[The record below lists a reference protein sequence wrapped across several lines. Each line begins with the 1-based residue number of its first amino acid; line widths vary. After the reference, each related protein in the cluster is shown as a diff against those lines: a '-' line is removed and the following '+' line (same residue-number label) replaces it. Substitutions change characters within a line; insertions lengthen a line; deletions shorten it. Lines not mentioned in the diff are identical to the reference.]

1 MPLLW
6 LRVATVLY
14 GVGLIHAMLM
24 LRQRGERSG
33 RIAAPA
39 VGLGIVFHLVSLV
52 ETACLFGYAEL
63 VTIRQAESALALLIA
78 LIFTGMF
85 LRYRTAT
92 PAALIFPLI
101 FLLTFASAI
110 SHNPVGI
117 TRSSLYSGWILF
129 HVSTLIFGYAMLFLS
144 FVGSLLYLVLMRQLK
159 RKQQPSWA
167 ARMPAL
173 QVVDE
178 WGYKALLLG
187 FPFMTI
193 GLITGSV
200 VAEEKFGAGFISDPK
215 VVLSLLMWAVY
226 LTLLYTR
233 WSAGW
238 RGRKA
243 AYLASVGFVVAVCAW
258 GANYL
263 SKLHRFV
270 AP

>member
-33 RIAAPA
+33 KIAAPA
-39 VGLGIVFHLVSLV
+39 VGIGMVFHLVSLV
-52 ETACLFGYAEL
+52 ETAGLYGYSEL
-63 VTIRQAESALALLIA
+63 INIRHAESGLALVIA
-78 LIFTGMF
+78 LVFTALY

-110 SHNPVGI
+110 TGHGAGI
-117 TRSSLYSGWILF
+117 SKSSLYNGWIFF
-129 HVSTLIFGYAMLFLS
+129 HVATLIFGYAMLFLS
-144 FVGSLLYLVLMRQLK
+144 FVSSLLYLVMSRQLK
-159 RKQQPSWA
+159 SKRDASWVK
-167 ARMPAL
+167 RMPAL
-173 QVVDE
+173 QEVDE
-178 WGYKALLLG
+178 LGYKALLLG

-200 VAEEKFGAGFISDPK
+200 VAEERFGAGFVTDPK

-263 SKLHRFV
+263 SKLHRFI

>member
-1 MPLLW
+1 
-6 LRVATVLY
+6 
-14 GVGLIHAMLM
+14 MLM
-24 LRQRGERSG
+24 LRKRGERLG

-39 VGLGIVFHLVSLV
+39 VGIGMVFHLVSVV
-52 ETACLFGYAEL
+52 ETACLYGYAQL
-63 VTIRQAESALALLIA
+63 ITIRHAESGLALLIA
-78 LIFTGMF
+78 IIFTLLY

-101 FLLTFASAI
+101 FLLSFASAI
-110 SHNPVGI
+110 SQHQVTI
-117 TRSSLYSGWILF
+117 SKSSLYNGWIFF

-144 FVGSLLYLVLMRQLK
+144 FVSSLLYLVMARQLK
-159 RKQQPSWA
+159 QKQSSSWVN
-167 ARMPAL
+167 RMPAL
-173 QVVDE
+173 QEVDE
-178 WGYKALLLG
+178 LGYKALLLG

-200 VAEEKFGAGFISDPK
+200 VAEEKFGASFITDPK

-243 AYLASVGFVVAVCAW
+243 AYLAAVGFVVAVCAW

-263 SKLHRFV
+263 SKLHGNV

>member
-14 GVGLIHAMLM
+14 AVGLIHAILM

-39 VGLGIVFHLVSLV
+39 VAIGMVFHFVSLV
-52 ETACLFGYAEL
+52 ETALLFGYSEL
-63 VTIRQAESALALLIA
+63 LSIRNAESALALLIA
-78 LIFTGMF
+78 LVFTVLY
-85 LRYRTAT
+85 LRYKTAS
-92 PAALIFPLI
+92 PAAFIFPLI
-101 FLLTFASAI
+101 FLLTFASALQ
-110 SHNPVGI
+110 HHPVTI
-117 TRSSLYSGWILF
+117 RTSPLFKGWILF
-129 HVSTLIFGYAMLFLS
+129 HVSTLVFGYAMLFLS
-144 FVGSLLYLVLMRQLK
+144 FVSSLLYLVLSRQLK
-159 RKQQPSWA
+159 RKQSSSWA

-173 QVVDE
+173 NEVDE
-178 WGYKALLLG
+178 LGYKALLLG

-193 GLITGSV
+193 GLLAGSV
-200 VAEEKFGAGFISDPK
+200 VAQETYGSAFLTDAK
-215 VVLSLLMWAVY
+215 VLFSILMWGMY
-226 LTLLYTR
+226 LVLLYAR

-243 AYLASVGFVVAVCAW
+243 AYLASFAFLISVCAW

-263 SKLHRFV
+263 SKLHRFI

>member
-33 RIAAPA
+33 RVAAPA
-39 VGLGIVFHLVSLV
+39 VGIGMVFHFVSVV
-52 ETACLFGYAEL
+52 ETAVLYGYADL
-63 VTIRQAESALALLIA
+63 MTIRQAESSLALLIA
-78 LIFTGMF
+78 IIFTVLY
-85 LRYRTAT
+85 LRYKTAT

-101 FLLTFASAI
+101 FLLSFASAI
-110 SHNPVGI
+110 SQHQVAI
-117 TRSSLYSGWILF
+117 SRSSFYSGWIFF

-144 FVGSLLYLVLMRQLK
+144 FVSSLLYLVMARQLK
-159 RKQQPSWA
+159 SKQSSSWVR
-167 ARMPAL
+167 RMPAL
-173 QVVDE
+173 QEVDE
-178 WGYKALLLG
+178 LGYKALLLG

-200 VAEEKFGAGFISDPK
+200 LAEEKFGASFIGDPK

-243 AYLASVGFVVAVCAW
+243 AYLASVGFAVAVCAW